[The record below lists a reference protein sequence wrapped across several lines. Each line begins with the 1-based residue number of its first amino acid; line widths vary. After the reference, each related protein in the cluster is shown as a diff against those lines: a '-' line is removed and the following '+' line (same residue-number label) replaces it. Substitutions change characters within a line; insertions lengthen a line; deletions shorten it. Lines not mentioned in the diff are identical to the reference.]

1 MTRQVHLVGSAPVPD
16 ARTAFGM
23 FGAAFKHHARRY
35 PDGEPGERSDWVLW
49 QKRVLARH
57 PDFEPVALPD
67 DPRSSIWNIATYRLR
82 PGRRPL
88 KVAFKDIGYAAAAID
103 SYRAFEQALA
113 SGALPAHAKF
123 QVSLPTAVAF
133 IWFFVAEASE
143 QASLL
148 PAYERSLME
157 EVRRIARVVPKDRLA
172 IQWDAAVEPIRTEK
186 RRVRGPDRRFR
197 DWISDIPDLE
207 EYFSSAIARLCN
219 VVPRGVDCLL
229 HLCYGDFGH
238 EHLLEPSD
246 MRVMVDLSNAVLA
259 RLERPLELLHMP
271 VPRER
276 HDDAYFAP
284 LAALDLPSGTELALG
299 LVHYTDGLQGT
310 LRRMATA
317 KKYADDFAIATE
329 CGLGRR
335 SPDTLARLLD
345 IHVNAADA

>member
-1 MTRQVHLVGSAPVPD
+1 
-16 ARTAFGM
+16 M
-23 FGAAFKHHARRY
+23 FGAALKHCAHRY
-35 PDGEPGERSDWVLW
+35 PDGEPCERHDWVLW

-57 PDFEPVALPD
+57 PDFEPVVLPE
-67 DPRSSIWNIATYRLR
+67 DPRGAIWKIATYRLR
-82 PGRRPL
+82 PGRRAADI
-88 KVAFKDIGYAAAAID
+88 AFGDLGYAAAAID

-113 SGALPAHAKF
+113 SGALPPHAKF

-133 IWFFVAEASE
+133 IWFFVAEATE

-148 PAYERSLME
+148 PVYERALIK
-157 EVRRIARVVPKDRLA
+157 EVRRIAEAIPGELLA
-172 IQWDAAVEPIRTEK
+172 IQWDAAVEPIRIER

-197 DWISDIPDLE
+197 DWISDIPRLE
-207 EYFSSAIARLCN
+207 EAFSSAIARLCN
-219 VVPRGVDCLL
+219 AVPPGVDCLL

-238 EHLLEPSD
+238 KHLLEPSD

-271 VPRER
+271 VPRGR

-284 LAALDLPSGTELALG
+284 LAELKLPPSTRLALG
-299 LVHYTDGLQGT
+299 LVHHTEGLEGT

-317 KKYADDFAIATE
+317 NKHARDFAIATE

-335 SPDTLARLLD
+335 PAQTLAELLR
-345 IHVNAADA
+345 IHAQAADA